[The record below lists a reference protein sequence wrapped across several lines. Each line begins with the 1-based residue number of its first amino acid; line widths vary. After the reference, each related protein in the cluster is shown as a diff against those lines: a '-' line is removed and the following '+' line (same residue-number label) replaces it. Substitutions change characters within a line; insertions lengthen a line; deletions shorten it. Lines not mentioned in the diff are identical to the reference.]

1 MSAVGMGLFSKDNCS
16 PLGPQPQALGVLR
29 PNGTAELGWPQ
40 VIAPL
45 SAAQETEPEWKVGG
59 ASTAGLAQQGHGQET
74 KDRVPVPVI
83 PPDTLLSPKVSQTRM
98 CLCRTV
104 LGG

>member
-29 PNGTAELGWPQ
+29 PNGTAELGWLQ

-45 SAAQETEPEWKVGG
+45 SAAQETEPEWKVRG
-59 ASTAGLAQQGHGQET
+59 AGTAGPCQET

-104 LGG
+104 FGG